1 MMGFV
6 LLTLSFTVAILLAG
20 VISTVVLFKLMG
32 NEKILKWLMEFYMKQ
47 IERSVKAFDDDLS
60 EEVGV

>member
-6 LLTLSFTVAILLAG
+6 LLTLSFTVATLLTG

-32 NEKILKWLMEFYMKQ
+32 NEKFLKWLMKFYMKQ
-47 IERSVKAFDDDLS
+47 IEQSVKAFDDDLS

>member
-32 NEKILKWLMEFYMKQ
+32 NEKFLKWLMEFYMKQ
-47 IERSVKAFDDDLS
+47 IERSVKAFDNDLS